1 MNCSRRPRF
10 HKNPAIISPA
20 LGTRCSSKCRTR
32 KKMGQVIPW
41 KNKSARQEVIE
52 LARAVLAQAECG
64 DLKSLFVV
72 GETASQGVQ
81 GAAAGGFA
89 DDPTRG
95 ARIASKALQAML

>member
-1 MNCSRRPRF
+1 
-10 HKNPAIISPA
+10 
-20 LGTRCSSKCRTR
+20 
-32 KKMGQVIPW
+32 MGQVIPW

-72 GETASQGVQ
+72 GETTSQGVN

-89 DDPTRG
+89 DDPLRG
-95 ARIASKALQAML
+95 AKVASKALQAMVKKTGSAAVEETDATTEELPSRLRRSRRG